1 MVEVLIIGMKMATPF
16 DKETDIPKI
25 AQSVLDSLAE
35 DLVAVY
41 DRGGRIVYNWGGE
54 GLLKR
59 YGIHAEDFLD
69 KTLHDILPPKI
80 ADERLEKLQRV
91 FDTGE
96 VHREEYEVQLPN
108 GVFWQD
114 IVLSPMVVDNEI
126 VNVIGYI
133 RDITQVKL
141 AEQSRDMAEKRYES
155 FVHNI
160 PIGVYRTT
168 PDGTVVFANQKLID
182 LLGFDSFDEV
192 SRISLEDENHYSG
205 EMERSHFKELIEK
218 NDKVNGLEVQWKKRD
233 GSVIHVRENATTV
246 RDDDGN
252 VLYYE
257 GTIEDITDRKEI
269 EENLQ
274 ESREL
279 FRSLVERA
287 YDGICIVQGGNLIY
301 ANPRLSEI
309 IGYSQSELLGS
320 DFQNY
325 IFPECRHLVTENYKR
340 RMSGEFVPPIYE
352 TRLLHKS
359 GNPIEAELNAGII
372 IIEGAPADFVFVK
385 DITERKRFENEL
397 IESERKYRVLF
408 DNSTEAILMLA
419 MDGTILDADQKA
431 CALFDYSK
439 GELLSKKFENL
450 FSVERYREI
459 SGRFEEMYSQDYP
472 SESVV
477 LNSKKEPVPVEVAL
491 KKVKIGGELRTLA
504 IFHDISRRHN
514 LQKQLRR
521 SQRLEA
527 VGQLAGG
534 IAHDF
539 NNILTA
545 LFGYTD
551 ILRFSIK
558 GNEEIHGYID
568 EIEKVATKAS
578 SLTQQLLTFSRK
590 QILEPVVLDLN
601 HIVEEMADMLR
612 RLIGE
617 KIEFQHDLGDE
628 LPLVMADKGG
638 IEQVIMNLVVN
649 ARDAMPEGGEI
660 SIETSKV
667 YLDRLDVTSLP
678 GAIPGEYVLLR
689 VSDTGHGIPREIR
702 DRIFDPFFTT
712 KSDIGGTGL
721 GLPTVFGIVKQSGG
735 FLDLVTTEFRGTRF
749 DIYLPA
755 VQGEFEALPKAPSE
769 DIASGSG
776 NILVVED
783 DPAVRKTILTILKG
797 AGYTAVEAIDGADA
811 IRKVALSAEQFDMVI
826 TDIVMPHIDGRELA
840 DKLLEANPEVR
851 ILYISGYDN
860 ISKLPPNWK
869 GRRDDFLQ
877 KPFTA
882 AHLTRKIRE
891 ILDK

>member
-1 MVEVLIIGMKMATPF
+1 MKMATPF

-25 AQSVLDSLAE
+25 AENVLDSLAE
-35 DLVAVY
+35 DLIAVY
-41 DRGGRIVYNWGGE
+41 DREGRIIKNWGGE
-54 GLLKR
+54 HIQKR
-59 YGIHAEDFLD
+59 YGIDAEEFLG
-69 KTLHDILPPKI
+69 KTLHDILPPEI
-80 ADERLEKLQRV
+80 ADERLKKLQRV

-96 VHREEYEVQLPN
+96 VYREEYEVQLPN

-141 AEQSRDMAEKRYES
+141 TEQSRDLAEKRYES

-160 PIGVYRTT
+160 PIGVYRTS
-168 PDGTVVFANQKLID
+168 PDGRVVFANQKLID
-182 LLGFDSFDEV
+182 LLGYHNFDEV
-192 SRISLEDENHYSG
+192 AQISLEDENHYSG
-205 EMERSHFKELIEK
+205 EMERSHFKELMEK

-252 VLYYE
+252 VLFYE

-309 IGYSQSELLGS
+309 ICYSSEELLDS
-320 DFQNY
+320 EFTSY
-325 IFPECRHLVTENYKR
+325 IDPECRPKVTENYKR
-340 RMSGEFVPPIYE
+340 RMAGEYVPPIYE
-352 TRLLHKS
+352 TRLLTKT
-359 GNPIEAELNAGII
+359 GNSIDVELNAGVI
-372 IIEGAPADFVFVK
+372 IIEGEPADFVFIK

-408 DNSTEAILMLA
+408 DNSTEAILVLS
-419 MDGTILDADQKA
+419 MDSTILDADQKA

-439 GELLSKKFENL
+439 GELLSKKCKDL
-450 FSVERYREI
+450 FSVERYKEL
-459 SGRFEEMYSQDYP
+459 SKNLDEMYSSDYP
-472 SESVV
+472 SETVV
-477 LNSKKEPVPVEVAL
+477 LNSKNEPVPVELAL
-491 KKVKIGGELRTLA
+491 KKVKISGELRTLA
-504 IFHDISRRHN
+504 IFHDITRRHN

-590 QILEPVVLDLN
+590 QILEPVVIDLN
-601 HIVEEMADMLR
+601 HVVEEMSDMLQ

-617 KIEFQHDLGDE
+617 KIEFDLDLAAE

-649 ARDAMPEGGEI
+649 ARDAMPEGGVL
-660 SIETSKV
+660 SIETRKL
-667 YLDRLDVTSLP
+667 YLDKLDVTSLP

-735 FLDLVTTEFRGTRF
+735 FLDLVTTESRGSRF

-755 VQGEFEALPKAPSE
+755 VQGEFEALPKAPAEKIS
-769 DIASGSG
+769 SGSG

-783 DPAVRKTILTILKG
+783 DPAVRKTIMTILKG
-797 AGYTAVEAIDGADA
+797 AGYTAEEAIDGADA
-811 IRKVALSAEQFDMVI
+811 IRKVALSNEKFDMVI

-840 DKLLEANPEVR
+840 DKLLEANTEMR

-860 ISKLPPNWK
+860 MSKLPPNWK
-869 GRRDDFLQ
+869 DRRGDFLQ

-882 AHLTRKIRE
+882 AHLTRKVRE
-891 ILDK
+891 ILEK